1 MSETGRVTLI
11 TGASAGIGAELARV
25 FAARGHRTALVAR
38 RVDRLEA
45 LAGDIGATGPR
56 PIVIARDLR
65 DRDAGDA
72 IGAALAREGVEPDH
86 VVNNA
91 GYGLLGAATDRP
103 LAAQLEMIDV
113 NVRALTELSL
123 RFAESL
129 ARHRG
134 GILNVAS
141 LAGFLPGPNMAVY
154 YATKAFVVSF
164 SEALH
169 HELGPRGIRVTALC
183 PGPVPTEFQ
192 DRAGIRRDASSLI
205 ARCSA
210 RAVAEA
216 GYRGVMKGRRLIIP
230 GRGLAAI
237 PMLVRLFPRGAVL
250 AAIGRAQA
258 RRD

>member
-1 MSETGRVTLI
+1 MSEASRVALI

-25 FAARGHRTALVAR
+25 FAAHGHRAVLVAR
-38 RVDRLEA
+38 RADRLDA
-45 LAGDIGATGPR
+45 LADEIGATGPR
-56 PIVIARDLR
+56 PITIACDLR
-65 DRDAGDA
+65 DRNAGEA
-72 IGAALAREGVEPDH
+72 IEAALAREGVEPDH

-91 GYGLLGAATDRP
+91 GFGLLGAATGRP
-103 LAAQLEMIDV
+103 LAAQLDMIDV
-113 NVRALTELSL
+113 NVRALTDLSL

-164 SEALH
+164 SEALS
-169 HELGPRGIRVTALC
+169 HELGPRGVRVTALC

-192 DRAGIRRDASSLI
+192 DRAGIRRDASPLI
-205 ARCSA
+205 ASCSA
-210 RAVAEA
+210 REVAEA
-216 GYRGVMKGRRLIIP
+216 GYRAVMKGRRVVIP
-230 GRGLAAI
+230 GRGLSAI
-237 PMLVRLFPRGAVL
+237 PLLVRLLPRGVVL